1 MLPEWNKEGCCRTLA
16 IENKITIS
24 SFPEELWRFTPA
36 EDLALTIGL
45 KDWIEASSSSQSVLP
60 GPCEFILFILT

>member
-16 IENKITIS
+16 IENKLMIS

-36 EDLALTIGL
+36 EDLALAIGL
-45 KDWIEASSSSQSVLP
+45 KGWIEVSSTSQSVLP

>member
-1 MLPEWNKEGCCRTLA
+1 MLQNEKKGGCCRTLA

-24 SFPEELWRFTPA
+24 SFPEELWRFTPT
-36 EDLALTIGL
+36 EDLALAIGL
-45 KDWIEASSSSQSVLP
+45 KGWIEASSTSQSVLP